1 MLINQTNQFG
11 YGYENSAIDR
21 PLHTPVASIFDS
33 VSNKTYNFPFNINS
47 LNWNY
52 QINTQS
58 YDTYGGRVTQI
69 LSAMATTMTLQGEAG
84 SRKNLLDLYGN
95 FKAVQNDQN
104 QYKVPMRL
112 NVPSRNLSYVVYLEQ
127 MSIAWDVTT
136 ITYPYAMSFEIQHDL
151 SATKGPVQAAV
162 SIALDRISA
171 NLGYNTK
178 WNGMNKTDINL
189 QYKDVQNFSNILK
202 AYGVQS

>member
-1 MLINQTNQFG
+1 
-11 YGYENSAIDR
+11 
-21 PLHTPVASIFDS
+21 
-33 VSNKTYNFPFNINS
+33 
-47 LNWNY
+47 
-52 QINTQS
+52 
-58 YDTYGGRVTQI
+58 
-69 LSAMATTMTLQGEAG
+69 
-84 SRKNLLDLYGN
+84 
-95 FKAVQNDQN
+95 
-104 QYKVPMRL
+104 
-112 NVPSRNLSYVVYLEQ
+112 

-189 QYKDVQNFSNILK
+189 QYKDVQNFANILK